1 MVDQVETPIGSEPL
15 VFGKIQNDG
24 SAVDAE
30 ADVFDGVVATVRVD
44 GQAVVLNLSEHR
56 RLSPERSLDLVNHS
70 PMNQPKLLTG
80 YKRITA
86 YEHRQ

>member
-30 ADVFDGVVATVRVD
+30 ADVFDGVVATI
-44 GQAVVLNLSEHR
+44 SER
-56 RLSPERSLDLVNHS
+56 FCLDS
-70 PMNQPKLLTG
+70 
-80 YKRITA
+80 A
-86 YEHRQ
+86 